1 MTYRVIADPT
11 AVRTSTA
18 FVALLRRDVRVVMKK
33 LPSFLLRTVMQ
44 PVLFLGFRKR
54 AIG

>member
-11 AVRTSTA
+11 AVRTSTV
-18 FVALLRRDVRVVMKK
+18 FVALLRRDVHVAMKK
-33 LPSFLLRTVMQ
+33 LRSF
-44 PVLFLGFRKR
+44 LFLGFRKR